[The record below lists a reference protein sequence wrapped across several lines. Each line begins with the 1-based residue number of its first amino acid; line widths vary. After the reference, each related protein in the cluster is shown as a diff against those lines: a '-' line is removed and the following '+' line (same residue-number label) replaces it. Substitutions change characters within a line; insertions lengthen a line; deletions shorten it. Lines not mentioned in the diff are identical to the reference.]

1 MLSSQAHYR
10 GFLQR
15 KYLQQKQ
22 QAATIIQKYF
32 RAYIA
37 SKKYQNERNA
47 VIKIQSTVRMW
58 LARKTV
64 ENMKLMRLQNNA
76 ATIIQVCWGKI

>member
-1 MLSSQAHYR
+1 MQRRH
-10 GFLQR
+10 LQR
-15 KYLQQKQ
+15 KHE
-22 QAATIIQKYF
+22 ATAIIQKYF

-64 ENMKLMRLQNNA
+64 ENMKMMKLQNNA
-76 ATIIQVCWGKI
+76 ATIIQVCWGNINMEILN

>member
-1 MLSSQAHYR
+1 MLIFLLQAHYR

-22 QAATIIQKYF
+22 QAATVIQKHF
-32 RAYIA
+32 RTYIA

-64 ENMKLMRLQNNA
+64 ENIKLMKLQSNA
-76 ATIIQVCWGKI
+76 ATIIQVC